1 MGWENFSTWSVG
13 KRQRHWEVI
22 HLENSDYLLLFKFST
37 IISFFRFAAM
47 VKEDVNDTEDS
58 ELSVCER
65 NGMIPMHEQ
74 SEVIN

>member
-1 MGWENFSTWSVG
+1 
-13 KRQRHWEVI
+13 
-22 HLENSDYLLLFKFST
+22 
-37 IISFFRFAAM
+37 M